1 MDTKKKLLCLSRPL
15 VKSRPSPDGSLAAWQ
30 ANNLFVGSGGS
41 YCVVILN
48 DLDIVAATPVNSS
61 SESPQPISSSSSELE
76 SAATGATAEGAVPGG
91 TTFSSNVEVEVG
103 NAFEEV
109 AAAPGL

>member
-1 MDTKKKLLCLSRPL
+1 

-76 SAATGATAEGAVPGG
+76 SATTGATAEGAVPGG
-91 TTFSSNVEVEVG
+91 TTTTS
-103 NAFEEV
+103 
-109 AAAPGL
+109 LLM